1 MLFRAHFTDISQ
13 AQLQTI
19 KHESGQKTLVKR
31 ERALSSGL
39 GAARPSKIRRGA
51 DEKDVHLSGSDDEA
65 ELFEASAS
73 RTVSKKAEEVE
84 VIDLLD

>member
-19 KHESGQKTLVKR
+19 KHESEQKALVKR

-39 GAARPSKIRRGA
+39 GAARPSKIRRGT
-51 DEKDVHLSGSDDEA
+51 DEKVVHLLGSDDEA
-65 ELFEASAS
+65 ELFEVSAS
-73 RTVSKKAEEVE
+73 RAVSKKAEEVE
-84 VIDLLD
+84 VIDLRD